1 MPEGRDRCPIEGLR
15 YRGEGCV
22 DYKLQLLM
30 KSVSECFIRTLLYIP
45 HQSAGLGLPPQ
56 HSTPTHL
63 QKERRHPQPTSI
75 CFTYVTL
82 LYPALYSNTLGKE
95 PMQPFTVY
103 CTQNRALRR

>member
-1 MPEGRDRCPIEGLR
+1 MCGLQAAASDGECVGVLYSHTTVHTTPERWC
-15 YRGEGCV
+15 
-22 DYKLQLLM
+22 
-30 KSVSECFIRTLLYIP
+30 
-45 HQSAGLGLPPQ
+45 GLGLPPQ

-82 LYPALYSNTLGKE
+82 LYLALYSNTLGKE

-103 CTQNRALRR
+103 CTQNRALRK